1 MPFGFPGDM
10 PSMRY
15 DPIHPFVP
23 NDHNKPGGMGF
34 MWDWWII
41 NKFINFRM
49 LASLNTQINLLKL

>member
-49 LASLNTQINLLKL
+49 LASLK